1 MVTINIHDR
10 LLPDASDL
18 DVFIKKVACIL
29 QKGGL
34 LNVIGKEIQETIK
47 EVTELRNGF
56 DRFNSI
62 KKDTLYI

>member
-34 LNVIGKEIQETIK
+34 LNVIGKEIQVLLKKLPNYET
-47 EVTELRNGF
+47 V
-56 DRFNSI
+56 SS
-62 KKDTLYI
+62 